1 MNSRFDWQLSK
12 QAEAGT
18 TAEVGREL
26 GVSPLLAQLLV
37 QRGITEKATWD
48 QYTHPSLDN
57 LHDPFELHDM
67 DIAVARITKAVE
79 NGEQITI
86 YGDYDV
92 DGITS
97 TTIMKEALE
106 SIGADPAIYIPNRF
120 DDGYG
125 PNLDVYKRLAE
136 TGTQLL
142 ITVDNGVSGADQ
154 IAWAMANGMDVVV
167 TDHHELPDKLP
178 EAVAVVHPRYPGTNY
193 PFGDLSGAGVAFKVA
208 TALLGEVPAESCDL
222 AALGAIADV
231 VSLTD
236 ENRTFVQIGLQMIRE
251 NPRVGLKALFEIAGI
266 DQATLNETTV
276 GFAIA
281 PRLNAIGRLGDATP
295 GVKLL
300 STFDPHEA
308 SELAQDID
316 QQNKK
321 RQKLVADIAE
331 QAEAMAVSPDNKERA
346 GLVLAGEGWHQ
357 GVVGIVASRIV
368 ELTGKPTIILSIDS
382 QNDVA
387 KGSGRSVPSFHLFKG
402 LQSCSDLLDHF
413 GGHAMAAG
421 LSLKP
426 ERVDAFREAFAKAAA
441 KYVNT
446 DEQPPLTIDARVDAS
461 AITMANYE
469 ELQQLAPYGAGNP
482 QPVFSMTPDVVDG
495 VKQIGQA
502 GKHLRFRV
510 DGGVGAIAFGMGK
523 LANDIENAQKV
534 KIAFTLGL
542 NTFRGNS
549 NLQLE
554 IKDVGLQ
561 QDQVLDLRGPSLETQ
576 QLMQPHNYAFFNA
589 RIMRAMQTR
598 YTFGGPV
605 SLVSDLPAGA
615 TDVVLVDMPANEKEL
630 AAVMRTVALPV
641 SVLFYASP
649 AATVA
654 IPSRNEFG
662 SVLHFI
668 QQHPN
673 FDKHKLGE
681 LARETHMNLNQV
693 ILAVQVFLELNF
705 VTIKSA
711 LISAVDSPARKQLAS
726 APAYQAR
733 QEELRLMKTLQT
745 ASRGDLRSTLLN
757 YRR

>member
-1 MNSRFDWQLSK
+1 MNSRFDWQLGK
-12 QAEAGT
+12 QAEAGA

-37 QRGITEKATWD
+37 QRGITDKATWEK
-48 QYTHPSLDN
+48 YTHPSLEN
-57 LHDPFELHDM
+57 LHDPFALHDM
-67 DIAVARITKAVE
+67 DLAVARITKAVE

-120 DDGYG
+120 EDGYG
-125 PNLDVYKRLAE
+125 PNLTAYKRLAE

-142 ITVDNGVSGADQ
+142 ITVDNGVSGAEP
-154 IAWAMANGMDVVV
+154 IAWAMANGMDVIV

-178 EAVAVVHPRYPGTNY
+178 DAVAVVHPRYPGTDY

-208 TALLGEVPAESCDL
+208 TALLGEVPMESCDL

-236 ENRTFVQIGLQMIRE
+236 ENRTFVQIGLQMMRE
-251 NPRVGLKALFEIAGI
+251 NPRTGLQALFEVAGI
-266 DQATLNETTV
+266 DQATLDETTV

-300 STFDPHEA
+300 STFDPTEA
-308 SELAQDID
+308 SRIAAEID
-316 QQNKK
+316 EENKK
-321 RQKLVADIAE
+321 RQKLVSDIADE
-331 QAEAMAVSPDNKERA
+331 AEAMAISPDNQERA

-368 ELTGKPTIILSIDS
+368 ELTGKPTIILSVDS
-382 QNDVA
+382 EKDEA

-402 LQSCSDLLDHF
+402 LQTCSELLDHF

-421 LSLKP
+421 MSLKASNI
-426 ERVDAFREAFAKAAA
+426 DAFREAFAKAAA
-441 KYVNT
+441 DFVNPNDRLPLAV
-446 DEQPPLTIDARVDAS
+446 DERVDAS

-469 ELQQLAPYGAGNP
+469 ELQQLAPYGPDNP
-482 QPVFSMTPDVVDG
+482 QPVFTMAPNVIDG
-495 VKQIGQA
+495 VKQIGQN

-510 DGGVGAIAFGMGK
+510 DGGFGAIAFGMGNMAAD
-523 LANDIENAQKV
+523 LASAQKV

-549 NLQLE
+549 SLQLE
-554 IKDVGLQ
+554 IKDIGLQ
-561 QDQVLDLRGPSLETQ
+561 QDQVLDWRGPSLETQ
-576 QLMQPHNYAFFNA
+576 QLMQTHNYAFFNA
-589 RIMRAMQTR
+589 RTMHAMQTR

-615 TDVVLVDMPANEKEL
+615 EDVVLVDMPANEAQL
-630 AAVMRTVALPV
+630 SAAMRSVALPV
-641 SVLFYASP
+641 TVLFYASP

-654 IPSRNEFG
+654 VPSRAEFG

-668 QQHPN
+668 QKHPN
-673 FDKHKLGE
+673 FDKHKLGQ

-711 LISAVDSPARKQLAS
+711 LISAVDSPARKQLSS

-733 QEELRLMKTLQT
+733 QEELRLIKNLQT